1 MRPEHANN
9 LEFYQKERAMKQ
21 QLEQSQKRSAELLRI
36 ERNVIGAVGALL
48 QHLQGKTS
56 KVEVTNQL
64 QDVMS
69 GKDAKDLVKS
79 LDKIDKS
86 VVASQTDTKPLE
98 ALLEQ
103 AITQLQA
110 IPKSHAEAPEPIESV
125 KVSNLSEIDLKPLEK
140 AVKALKL
147 NVEAPK
153 VNVEAPVVK
162 VDAPDMSYLD
172 TLRGDL
178 EKLLTN
184 VVTAVGK
191 IELPKTNLETVEK
204 ELQDQTKE
212 LKTHT
217 EKLDELIMQPKGGGG
232 GGGNGTPYTDSTGK
246 PVNVEVETDGSIP
259 VTVVSSGS
267 SGGAAKATDAYGYQA
282 KSNDGTYTYWF
293 FEDASGN
300 WYIRRKHDTNE
311 THTFTKGTGG
321 YSSVFVDKNSAPS
334 GTPTWADYGA
344 TF

>member
-21 QLEQSQKRSAELLRI
+21 QLEQDQKRSAELSHI

-86 VVASQTDTKPLE
+86 VLASQTDTKPLE
-98 ALLEQ
+98 ELLKQ

-110 IPKSHAEAPEPIESV
+110 IPKTHAEAPEQLESV

-140 AVKALKL
+140 AVKGLKL

-172 TLRGDL
+172 SLRGDL
-178 EKLLTN
+178 KKLLGE

-191 IELPKTNLETVEK
+191 VELPETNLENVEK
-204 ELQDQTKE
+204 ELRDQTKE

-217 EKLDELIMQPKGGGG
+217 EKLDKLIKQPKGGGGG
-232 GGGNGTPYTDSTGK
+232 GGGNGTPYIDSTGK
-246 PVNVEVETDGSIP
+246 PVNVEVETDGSVP
-259 VTVVSSGS
+259 VTVVAGGS
-267 SGGAAKATDAYGYQA
+267 SATTNYAKRADEDSATPGIYYFGKAAIGAAEGDPVWQIKR
-282 KSNDGTYTYWF
+282 
-293 FEDASGN
+293 
-300 WYIRRKHDTNE
+300 IDTTTISAE
-311 THTFTKGTGG
+311 T
-321 YSSVFVDKNSAPS
+321 
-334 GTPTWADYGA
+334 TWAEDTGTA
-344 TF
+344 DDTFVQIWTDRESLTYS